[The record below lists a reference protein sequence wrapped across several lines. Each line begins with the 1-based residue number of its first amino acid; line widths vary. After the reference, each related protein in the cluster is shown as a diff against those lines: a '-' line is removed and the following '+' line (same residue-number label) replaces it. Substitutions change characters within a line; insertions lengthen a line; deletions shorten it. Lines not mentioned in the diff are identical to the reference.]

1 MWSVSEMSGI
11 DFVITWVDGS
21 DPEWRKERA
30 VHSGEKL
37 KNFGG
42 SDARFRDWDLL
53 KYWFRGVERFAPW
66 VDRIHFVT
74 WGHLPKWLDT
84 DNPKLHV
91 VRHSDFIPEEFR
103 PTFNSNTILLNLHRI
118 PGISE
123 NFVLFNDD
131 VFILRPIDP
140 EFFFRKGLPRDFA
153 VLSTLPF
160 KSNTIS
166 LMVAQNL
173 TVIND
178 RFVFKDFVRG
188 NWMKLIHWTLG
199 VRNIVRNLM
208 MVFLFRGFFTGFK
221 TRHSCQAYL
230 RSSFEKV
237 WSLEPG
243 KLTETCRRK
252 FRTPTDLSEWVMRY
266 WQLASGNFFAGNP
279 NAYGC
284 SHLKREKIEPALEII
299 REQKKFVEC
308 FNDNSKLEDFEG
320 TRARFAA
327 EFDKLLPEKSSFER

>member
-1 MWSVSEMSGI
+1 MSGKSGI

-21 DPEWRKERA
+21 DPAWRAERA
-30 VHSGEKL
+30 RCAGEPAT
-37 KNFGG
+37 NFGG

-53 KYWFRGVERFAPW
+53 RYWFRGVEKFAPW

-74 WGHLPKWLDT
+74 WGHLPPWLNT
-84 DNPKLHV
+84 ENPKLHV
-91 VRHSDFIPEEFR
+91 VSHADFIPEGYR
-103 PTFNSNTILLNLHRI
+103 PTFNSNAILLNLHRI
-118 PGISE
+118 PGLSE

-131 VFILRPIDP
+131 VFILRPIGPD
-140 EFFFRKGLPRDFA
+140 FFFRKGKPRDFV

-178 RFVFKDFVRG
+178 HFDFRAFVAG
-188 NWMKLIHWTLG
+188 NWTKMVHWTLG
-199 VRNIVRNLM
+199 VRNIIRNLM
-208 MVFLFRGFFTGFK
+208 MLFLFRRFFTGFK

-230 RSSFEKV
+230 RSSFEDV
-237 WSLEPG
+237 WRIEPA
-243 KLTETCRRK
+243 KLDATCRHR

-266 WQLASGNFFAGNP
+266 WQLAGGRFFAGNP

-284 SHLKREKIEPALEII
+284 SHLKQEKLELALEIV

-308 FNDNSKLEDFEG
+308 FNDNSKLEDFDG
-320 TRARFAA
+320 VRARFEA
-327 EFDKLLPEKSSFER
+327 EFARILPDKSTFEK